1 MAFKVLQTSNVDDA
15 FEMFHKTLQQALDI
29 SCPLSIMKLKKNNLK
44 KIWDAE
50 SNELKDNYLEAI
62 NRAIL
67 TGKPEDRLE
76 AAQKKKAYDL
86 KLKTLRKEEI
96 ANRFEEADNKT
107 KVLWNIINQERKSR
121 TSNVQLDTLIVNRET
136 ISSPTEIANHLNEF
150 FCNHS

>member
-1 MAFKVLQTSNVDDA
+1 MAQLDN
-15 FEMFHKTLQQALDI
+15 ALTT
-29 SCPLSIMKLKKNNLK
+29 NNPM
-44 KIWDAE
+44 IVME

-67 TGKPEDRLE
+67 TGKPEDKME

-86 KLKTLRKEEI
+86 KLKTLKKEKI

-121 TSNVQLDTLIVNRET
+121 T
-136 ISSPTEIANHLNEF
+136 
-150 FCNHS
+150 